1 MILLACSARYS
12 DLDRGQFAHT
22 VESFYTASQAPAEGM
37 QDLIPEEWGA
47 EPGWNC
53 LSYADITEI
62 WNPNLRDPE
71 ERKRIDYYNTQ

>member
-37 QDLIPEEWGA
+37 QDLIPEEPVACHFRHAKDASTAYRG
-47 EPGWNC
+47 EC
-53 LSYADITEI
+53 THVFISQ
-62 WNPNLRDPE
+62 R
-71 ERKRIDYYNTQ
+71 